1 MILRRWHGWTTHSN
15 ADAYENLLKAEIF
28 PGILAKRIPGFLRIE
43 MYRRELPEET
53 EFMTLMWFT
62 SREALTA
69 FVGPDFEVAYV
80 PDSARKVLARFEPRA
95 THFELKESRAAL
107 PT

>member
-15 ADAYENLLKAEIF
+15 ADAYETLLRTEIF

-43 MYRRELPEET
+43 LHRRELSEET

-62 SREALTA
+62 SRDALAA
-69 FVGPDFEVAYV
+69 FVGPDSEVAYL
-80 PDSARKVLARFEPRA
+80 PDSAQEVLVRFEPRA
-95 THFELKESRAAL
+95 THFELKDSRDAPIA
-107 PT
+107 